1 MKKLLAVASLAATII
16 PSTRLLAQADG
27 LFDDLAHAGRY
38 EVEDDDWLW
47 GVGAGLDATFFF
59 KNNEYF
65 SPHIEGYTL
74 VGYQVRPTVSY
85 AMLPDLTLTAGLQA
99 LRYGGTESAAYVRP
113 HFAVKWQATEWL
125 GVQAGSLPGLA
136 SHPQHEA
143 IQDPEGQ
150 LTERPEFGAQL
161 WISRPRLRGSV
172 WVNWRK
178 FIFMGDTV
186 PERFTAGMSLTLGP
200 WGGAGAGSRFFSM
213 PVSLAF
219 DHIGGQISDYPDT
232 MQSVANVGLSPTL
245 NVERSGWR
253 FVQRLSFSLH
263 MLGFHA
269 MAGSEV
275 RPFANGVAISPEARL
290 TAKYLQANVAWYH
303 ANDFYAPHGNPLFSS
318 VSNFDRAYYASKRD
332 LVVFGASF
340 VKALGGLG
348 RFAFDAK
355 GYFDARASRLDYSYG
370 FTFVLTPGLSRPHAP
385 FRREYGAKAAD
396 AD

>member
-1 MKKLLAVASLAATII
+1 MKILSIVTASAAAAILPATSI
-16 PSTRLLAQADG
+16 RAQADG

-38 EVEDDDWLW
+38 EVEDEDRFWNF
-47 GVGAGLDATFFF
+47 GAGLDATFFF

-74 VGYQVRPTVSY
+74 VGYQVRPTLTY
-85 AMLPDLTLTAGLQA
+85 ALLPDLTLTAGLQA
-99 LRYGGTESAAYVRP
+99 LRYGGTSSATYVRP

-150 LTERPEFGAQL
+150 LTEKPEFGVQL
-161 WISRPRLRGSV
+161 WISRPRLRSSV
-172 WVNWRK
+172 WLNWRK

-186 PERFTAGMSLTLGP
+186 PERFTAGVSLTLGS
-200 WGGAGAGSRFFSM
+200 WSRSGSCFFSM

-245 NVERSGWR
+245 NVERDHWR

-263 MLGFHA
+263 VLGFHA

-275 RPFANGVAISPEARL
+275 RPFSDGVAISPEARL
-290 TAKYLQANVAWYH
+290 TAKYLQANLAWYH

-318 VSNFDRAYYASKRD
+318 VSNFDPAYYACKRD
-332 LVVFGASF
+332 LVAFGASF
-340 VKALGGLG
+340 VKALGGIG

-370 FTFVLTPGLSRPHAP
+370 FTFVLTPGLCRAHAP
-385 FRREYGAKAAD
+385 FRREYGAKAEEK
-396 AD
+396 

>member
-1 MKKLLAVASLAATII
+1 MKFLSAIIASAVATVFPATG
-16 PSTRLLAQADG
+16 LLAQATG

-38 EVEDDDWLW
+38 EVEDGDWLW
-47 GVGAGLDATFFF
+47 NFGAGLDAAFFF

-85 AMLPDLTLTAGLQA
+85 ALLPDLTLTAGLQA
-99 LRYGGTESAAYVRP
+99 LRYGGTESVAYVRP

-150 LTERPEFGAQL
+150 LTEKPEFGAQL

-172 WVNWRK
+172 WLNWRK

-186 PERFTAGMSLTLGP
+186 PERFTAGVSLAL
-200 WGGAGAGSRFFSM
+200 GSRCGSGSCFFSM
-213 PVSLAF
+213 PVSLSF

-232 MQSVANVGLSPTL
+232 MQSLANIGLSPTL
-245 NVERSGWR
+245 NVERDHWR

-275 RPFANGVAISPEARL
+275 RPFSDGAAISPEVRL
-290 TAKYLQANVAWYH
+290 TARYLQANLAWYH
-303 ANDFYAPHGNPLFSS
+303 ASDFYAPHGNPLFSS
-318 VSNFDRAYYASKRD
+318 VSNFDPAYYAGKRD
-332 LVVFGASF
+332 LVAFGASF
-340 VKALGGLG
+340 VKALGGIG

-355 GYFDARASRLDYSYG
+355 GYLDARASRLDYSYG
-370 FTFVLTPGLSRPHAP
+370 FTFVLTPGLCRAHAP
-385 FRREYGAKAAD
+385 FRREYGAKAREE
-396 AD
+396 

>member
-1 MKKLLAVASLAATII
+1 MKVLSAIIASAAAAILPAT
-16 PSTRLLAQADG
+16 SLSAQADG
-27 LFDDLAHAGRY
+27 LFDDAACARRY
-38 EVEDDDWLW
+38 EVGDTGNLW
-47 GVGAGLDATFFF
+47 GLGAGLDAAFFF

-74 VGYQVRPTVSY
+74 VGYQVRPTVTY

-113 HFAVKWQATEWL
+113 HFAVKWQAAEWL

-161 WISRPRLRGSV
+161 WISRPKLKGSV

-186 PERFTAGMSLTLGP
+186 PERFTAGVSLTLGA
-200 WGGAGAGSRFFSM
+200 WGRPGSRSFSM

-232 MQSVANVGLSPTL
+232 MQSLANVGLSPTL
-245 NVERSGWR
+245 NVERGGWR

-263 MLGFHA
+263 VLAFHA

-275 RPFANGVAISPEARL
+275 RPFADGVAVSPEARL
-290 TAKYLQANVAWYH
+290 TAKYLQAKVAWYH

-318 VSNFDRAYYASKRD
+318 VSNFDPAYYAGKRD
-332 LVVFGASF
+332 LAVFGASF
-340 VKALGGLG
+340 VKALGGIG

-370 FTFVLTPGLSRPHAP
+370 FTFVLTPGLNRSHAP
-385 FRREYGAKAAD
+385 FRREYGAKVAD
-396 AD
+396 AH